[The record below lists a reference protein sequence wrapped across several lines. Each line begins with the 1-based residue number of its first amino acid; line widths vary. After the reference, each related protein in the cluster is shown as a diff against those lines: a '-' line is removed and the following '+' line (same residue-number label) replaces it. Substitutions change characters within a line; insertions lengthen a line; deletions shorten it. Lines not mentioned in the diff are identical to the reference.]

1 MTTATQPTDA
11 LPDSGASVPGSEPI
25 GGSPPRVDCELTD
38 ELNVIVGFA
47 GLLVESDRLDARHHR
62 YASLIAASGARAC
75 TILRAFFQE
84 YRAGSRTGMVFN
96 EASSSSSPAFPTHT
110 SDGK

>member
-1 MTTATQPTDA
+1 M
-11 LPDSGASVPGSEPI
+11 
-25 GGSPPRVDCELTD
+25 
-38 ELNVIVGFA
+38 NVIVGFA
-47 GLLVESDRLDARHHR
+47 ALLVESDRLDARHHR

-84 YRAGSRTGMVFN
+84 YRAGSRTGMVLN
-96 EASSSSSPAFPTHT
+96 EASSSSSPASPTRT